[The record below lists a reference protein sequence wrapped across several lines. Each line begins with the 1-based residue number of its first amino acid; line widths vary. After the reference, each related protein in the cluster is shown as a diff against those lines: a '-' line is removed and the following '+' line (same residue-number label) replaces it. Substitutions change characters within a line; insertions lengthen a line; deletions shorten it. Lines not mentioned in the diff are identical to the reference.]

1 MIPISNKP
9 SPRKKPEKEKNAPT
23 SFANFFNK
31 TTNSKP
37 VETEKSKKLNDSK
50 NARKRKRDLEESDAE
65 KTPKKK
71 KGKDEKGVKFDGLIP
86 TTSNQTAATN
96 QGLNLSSTSLILFED
111 VDIVFEEDKG
121 FWSAIQTFMNSTKIP
136 IVLTTNDV
144 TLSSKFEGRYEQFLF
159 KTPSMKQTTVYLQLI
174 CLAESIRTN
183 SEEIMTLVK
192 VLSGDIRRCLL
203 ALQYWI
209 ESGGGTLQEVQKI
222 ISPVR
227 LKPLTVIE
235 DTCSQ
240 NAIKTSSISGDSKS
254 RFDDDDDFIVIKPVV
269 NKRKRP
275 LISDDESSNSAQPF
289 PLAMEST
296 AKQEVVLQSSVHL
309 SCLNSSLGLSLGGS
323 EGIMN
328 LLKQLVKG
336 QRDDLVT
343 VVTEACDQYR
353 KLMYNI
359 VYNTYIDLL
368 PMPKSRQTTP
378 PSIKTKVKEKKT
390 QLKRIKTFDLYDSE
404 ASNDG
409 ILDEPKEESLEET
422 KREESKEEKVAI
434 VKSLD
439 QLTEFYDN
447 MSFIDSITIDSEVPE
462 SSNSFILHSKLC
474 LHDTDITSSL
484 EYIDKDNLCS
494 EIEVRALY
502 KLCTNQG
509 QIQDTLKGQH
519 IESLSIPSAG
529 SQSQG
534 VLVNRASNSKNLVLK
549 KASNNV
555 MSNLPLNVRCHQ
567 RSVVMDYM
575 PTLREI
581 SKSEKLRE
589 MAKMKRR
596 FHHYF
601 DNIGLNFKDTTLDI
615 MYTSFQ

>member
-1 MIPISNKP
+1 
-9 SPRKKPEKEKNAPT
+9 
-23 SFANFFNK
+23 
-31 TTNSKP
+31 
-37 VETEKSKKLNDSK
+37 
-50 NARKRKRDLEESDAE
+50 
-65 KTPKKK
+65 
-71 KGKDEKGVKFDGLIP
+71 
-86 TTSNQTAATN
+86 
-96 QGLNLSSTSLILFED
+96 
-111 VDIVFEEDKG
+111 
-121 FWSAIQTFMNSTKIP
+121 
-136 IVLTTNDV
+136 
-144 TLSSKFEGRYEQFLF
+144 
-159 KTPSMKQTTVYLQLI
+159 
-174 CLAESIRTN
+174 
-183 SEEIMTLVK
+183 MTLVK

-222 ISPVR
+222 ISTDK
-227 LKPLTVIE
+227 LKPLPVSG

-254 RFDDDDDFIVIKPVV
+254 RFDDDDDFVVIKPVV

-289 PLAMEST
+289 PPAMEST
-296 AKQEVVLQSSVHL
+296 EKREVALQSSVHL

-368 PMPKSRQTTP
+368 PMPKSQQMTP

-422 KREESKEEKVAI
+422 KTEESKEEKVAI
-434 VKSLD
+434 IKSLD

-447 MSFIDSITIDSEVPE
+447 MSFIDSVTISSEVPE
-462 SSNSFILHSKLC
+462 SSNSFILHSKRC

-534 VLVNRASNSKNLVLK
+534 VLVNRASNRLVWYKLL
-549 KASNNV
+549 AHLLYSWPELCPFSLILV
-555 MSNLPLNVRCHQ
+555 TSLSSQPE
-567 RSVVMDYM
+567 YW
-575 PTLREI
+575 I
-581 SKSEKLRE
+581 SC
-589 MAKMKRR
+589 
-596 FHHYF
+596 
-601 DNIGLNFKDTTLDI
+601 
-615 MYTSFQ
+615 